1 MIEIECTIKS
11 VIFLNNENGYAVLNA
26 KEKDGKMFTLVF
38 NSGMIDPKIGFN
50 IIAHGDWVMS
60 PRFGRQFVSNQYE
73 EVMPTSIEGIV
84 AYLSCGIFK
93 GIGEKMARR
102 ITDAFGTD
110 TIKVIDETPER
121 LNEVKGIGKSKIES
135 ILTEWTEHKN
145 IQEIVTFFTEYGLT
159 INMIMKIY
167 KQYGNESIELV
178 KQNPYRL
185 ASDIDG
191 IGFRRAD
198 GIAMKLGISKEHPNR
213 IRSCIV
219 YVLTEESEN
228 GHTFLYFPTLIEKCN
243 EYLTISNNLIED
255 MITEML
261 DDDDLKTVYGN
272 EIFLPHIYY
281 AEKNVASKLAR
292 LHEHSYLA
300 RPKMP
305 LTIEDIEREINIQ
318 YNDRQKET
326 IETAIMNNV
335 MVLTGGPGTGK
346 TTVLLGIIKLMQS
359 LNRTIACAAPT
370 GRAAKR
376 MSELTKLPAKTIHR
390 LLEYNPAMG
399 YQRNEENP
407 LHYDVIIVDEVS
419 MVNIIL
425 MDKLLKAVQ
434 PTAKVILVGDEN
446 QLPCIGAGNVLHDII
461 ASEKIPVVILK
472 EIFRQAEGSRI
483 ITNAHNIINN
493 KPIIV
498 DNTEPNTDFF
508 FLNESNPDK
517 VEDIINDLVTIR
529 LPKKFN
535 VKPIDIQVL
544 SPRRKDVKCCADELN
559 KILQRTIND
568 NTLQLQHGSTVFK
581 LGDKVMQI
589 KNNYEKEVFNGDVGF
604 IVDIDPD
611 NKLVVV
617 DYDDGFKVT
626 YENVDL
632 DEIILAYAST
642 IHKSQGSEYPIV
654 VIPMLMQFSIMLK
667 RNLIYTG
674 ITRAKQKCIIVGDKK
689 ALSKAIS
696 DDSVEKRNT
705 MLTDWLEEMIN

>member
-50 IIAHGDWVMS
+50 IIAHGDWIMS

-135 ILTEWTEHKN
+135 ILTEWNEHKN

-198 GIAMKLGISKEHPNR
+198 GIAMKLGISKEHPSR

-300 RPKMP
+300 RPNMP
-305 LTIEDIEREINIQ
+305 LTIEDIEKEINIK

-568 NTLQLQHGSTVFK
+568 NTLQLQHGSTIFK

>member
-50 IIAHGDWVMS
+50 IIAHGDWIMS
-60 PRFGRQFVSNQYE
+60 PRFGRQFVSSQYE

-135 ILTEWTEHKN
+135 ILTEWNEHKN

-198 GIAMKLGISKEHPNR
+198 GIAMKLGISKEHPSR

-300 RPKMP
+300 RPNMP
-305 LTIEDIEREINIQ
+305 LTIEDIEKEINIK

-568 NTLQLQHGSTVFK
+568 NTLQLQHGSTIFK